1 MEQEFFKDTRGKG
14 PADEKRDRSR
24 DEEFDEEE
32 IGEEIYF
39 SREEFIRERET

>member
-14 PADEKRDRSR
+14 PADEKRDRSC
-24 DEEFDEEE
+24 DEEFDE
-32 IGEEIYF
+32 EEIYF

>member
-32 IGEEIYF
+32 IYF